1 MNPLKGLLGL
11 VAIVAIF
18 IAAFYAYSNLSR
30 RDNPPAQSATISDFF
45 NTNKPEAPESKKV
58 TVTSSTTCPSRPT
71 LNGFKENELK
81 AGLDKTK
88 DGLDLL
94 TNPVE

>member
-11 VAIVAIF
+11 VVIVAIF

-30 RDNPPAQSATISDFF
+30 RDSPPTQTATISDFI
-45 NTNKPEAPESKKV
+45 NTNKPEGPESKKV
-58 TVTSSTTCPSRPT
+58 AVTSSTTSPSRPT

-81 AGLDKTK
+81 AGLDKIK